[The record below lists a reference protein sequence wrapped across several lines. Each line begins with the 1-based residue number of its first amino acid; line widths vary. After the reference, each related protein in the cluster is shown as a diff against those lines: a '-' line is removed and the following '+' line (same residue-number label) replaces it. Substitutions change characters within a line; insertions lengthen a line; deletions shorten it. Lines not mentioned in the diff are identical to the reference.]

1 MLFITSNKLKY
12 EACKKVIPS
21 IERKELD
28 LVEIQ
33 ASSPIEVALDKAK
46 TAFSY
51 FHEPLIINDCSFCIP
66 ALNNFPGVYASYI
79 ESTLGYDN
87 LFNLMKTKT
96 DRSCYYLDILVYI
109 DNYTYKVFTAKTLG
123 HIATDYVEGDYFPYD
138 KLFIKDGETKPICF
152 TKNNM
157 YENTCYLELKKY
169 LEKRKVSRGITFFDD
184 KVLLLYRR
192 RKENDKYLEYYAIPG
207 GGIENETYENA
218 CIRELKE
225 ETSIDAKII
234 KYLKCEEYETGI
246 CYYYLTKYIS
256 GDIKLG
262 GEELEHNSPDNYYE
276 TRLVPIKDLDN
287 IFIYGIGKELIKE
300 VFKSLN

>member
-1 MLFITSNKLKY
+1 MIFVTSNKLKY
-12 EACKKVIPS
+12 DSCKKIIPS
-21 IERKELD
+21 IKRKELD

-33 ASSPIEVALDKAK
+33 SSNPIEVALNKANQ
-46 TAFSY
+46 AYSY
-51 FHEPLIINDCSFCIP
+51 FHEPLIINDCSFCIL
-66 ALNNFPGVYASYI
+66 ALNNFPGVYASYV
-79 ESTLGYDN
+79 ENTLGYDN
-87 LFNLMKTKT
+87 LFNLMKNKT
-96 DRSCYYLDILVYI
+96 DKTCYYLDILVYI
-109 DNYTYKVFTAKTLG
+109 DKYTYKIFTAKTLG
-123 HIATDYVEGDYFPYD
+123 QISDKYINGNYFPYD

-169 LEKRKVSRGITFFDD
+169 LEKRKTSRGITFFDD

-207 GGIENETYENA
+207 GGIENETYEDA

-225 ETSIDAKII
+225 ETSIDVKIV

-246 CYYYLTKYIS
+246 SFYYLTKYIG
-256 GDIKLG
+256 GDVQLG

-276 TRLVPIKDLDN
+276 TRLVSINDLDN

-300 VFKSLN
+300 TFKSLN

>member
-1 MLFITSNKLKY
+1 MIFVTSNKLKY
-12 EACKKVIPS
+12 EACKKIIPD
-21 IERKELD
+21 IQKKELD
-28 LVEIQ
+28 LKEIQ
-33 ASSPIEVALDKAK
+33 SSDPLEIAINKAK
-46 TAFSY
+46 SAFAILK
-51 FHEPLIINDCSFCIP
+51 EPLIINDSSFYIN
-66 ALNNFPGVYASYI
+66 ALNGFPGVYASYV

-87 LFNLMKTKT
+87 LFNLMKDKT

-109 DNYTYKVFTAKTLG
+109 DNCTYKVFTAKTLG
-123 HIATDYVEGDYFPYD
+123 HLATDYVDGSYFPYD
-138 KLFIKDGETKPICF
+138 KLFIKEGDTKPICF

-157 YENTCYLELKKY
+157 YENICYLELKKY

-246 CYYYLTKYIS
+246 CYYYLTEYIS

-262 GEELEHNSPDNYYE
+262 GEELEHNSLDNYYE
-276 TRLVPIKDLDN
+276 TRLVPINDLDN